1 MYVKPL
7 QVLLKIQ
14 PQTAFPKIPLLHS
27 DLSELKSDNEDSLC
41 HMIHFHPVQ
50 DEFSICNLFTKS
62 FEYKLYIDSV

>member
-14 PQTAFPKIPLLHS
+14 FQTAFLKTPLLHS

-41 HMIHFHPVQ
+41 HMIHFYPVQ

-62 FEYKLYIDSV
+62 FVYKLYIYSV